1 MKYVEI
7 ERICGYVMAEFQA
20 CLVEHDVENRE
31 VVYENDWG
39 NWKLVDGDGD
49 DGVTLTSIDGQ
60 YETHLEEIEGEEELA
75 GIIRDVVDN
84 TFK

>member
-1 MKYVEI
+1 MRYPEI

-31 VVYENDWG
+31 VIYENDWG
-39 NWKLVDGDGD
+39 NWKLVDG

-60 YETHLEEIEGEEELA
+60 YETHLEEIEDEEELA
-75 GIIRDVVDN
+75 DIVRDMVDN